1 MVGSEYRDVRRVPI
15 PGDRDVTAS
24 LDEPAGDAGA
34 CVVACPPHPQRGG
47 SRSDRRLQAVGDAL
61 ADCGVACL
69 RFDYGP
75 WDEGEGERQDAVL
88 ALAWAAERYE
98 RLGLFGYSFG
108 GGVALL
114 AGIDHGPNDEHHK
127 RPAGEDVAGLATLAP
142 AAALPDGSD
151 AAAATEDRTRPTLVV
166 VGERDETVAWERVAE
181 RARGAGHVVEAFPA
195 DHRFAGHQ
203 ADVAGAVASFLA
215 EHLDIPGE

>member
-1 MVGSEYRDVRRVPI
+1 MRRVPI

-34 CVVACPPHPQRGG
+34 CVVACPPHPRRGG
-47 SRSDRRLQAVGDAL
+47 SRSDPRLRAVSDAL
-61 ADCGVACL
+61 ADRGVACL
-69 RFDYGP
+69 RIDYGP

-98 RLGLFGYSFG
+98 QLGLFGYSFG

-114 AGIDHGPNDEHHK
+114 AGIDHVPDDEHDQ
-127 RPAGEDVAGLATLAP
+127 RAAGEDVESLATLAP
-142 AAALPDGSD
+142 AAELPDGSD

-181 RARGAGHVVEAFPA
+181 RARGAGHVVEALPA

-215 EHLDIPGE
+215 EHLDVPGE